1 METTELKPL
10 RIHLQEFLESV
21 GADYQCDEENH
32 FYAFGMTSNGMN
44 IKAFILYN
52 EENDWM
58 RCHIPM
64 PIKVPEEKRTAA
76 ILLLN
81 KMNNGTPGICLSMD
95 EEDGEIISTMVVN
108 TDNGAINYPILNAMI
123 HTCFNAID
131 ACIPQIIRIIYQQP
145 EDILLQVSSK
155 QINNSVAN

>member
-1 METTELKPL
+1 M
-10 RIHLQEFLESV
+10 HLQEFLESV

-32 FYAFGMTSNGMN
+32 FFTFGMTSNGMN

-58 RCHIPM
+58 RCHM
-64 PIKVPEEKRTAA
+64 PVKVPEEKRTTA

-81 KMNNGTPGICLSMD
+81 KMNNEAPGICLSMD
-95 EEDGEIISTMVVN
+95 EEDGEIVSTMMVN

-123 HTCFNAID
+123 HTCYNAID
-131 ACIPQIIRIIYQQP
+131 ACIPRIMQLIYQQP
-145 EDILLQVSSK
+145 EDMLLQISSK
-155 QINNSVAN
+155 QINNSTAN